1 MHHTE
6 TCVTSYAPRQQ
17 QRQLTIT
24 SVLLLTTLL
33 TMLLTTLLTM
43 LLTMLLLDRS
53 HHPHHC
59 SASMTSV
66 LVCRHVSC
74 CRGVV
79 KWPLACSTLP
89 HSMYDISTY
98 LFISLAPLLLRVRL
112 SYHSIDIAAEQA
124 ALVWACAAKR

>member
-24 SVLLLTTLL
+24 SVPLLTTLL
-33 TMLLTTLLTM
+33 TMLL
-43 LLTMLLLDRS
+43 LLLVDRS

-79 KWPLACSTLP
+79 KWPPACSTLP

-98 LFISLAPLLLRVRL
+98 LFICLLLWLDL
-112 SYHSIDIAAEQA
+112 S
-124 ALVWACAAKR
+124 